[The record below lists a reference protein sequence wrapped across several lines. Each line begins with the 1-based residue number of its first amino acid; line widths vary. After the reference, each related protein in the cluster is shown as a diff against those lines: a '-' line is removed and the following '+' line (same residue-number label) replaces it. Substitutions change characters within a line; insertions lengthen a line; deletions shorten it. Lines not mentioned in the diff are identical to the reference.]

1 MTININ
7 LTGMDLAAAGK
18 EGITALVNAC
28 AGLAGASLGAE
39 IELPEVPHTAETG
52 DGIVVPEKVYADEPI
67 PAKAEPKNMRIS
79 IVSADGCI
87 SRTITPDEPLP
98 KPPAA
103 PVTPATPAPIPTAGA
118 PTYTVEELQLACAP
132 LTDAN
137 RMGELQAVCAKYGAA
152 SLLDIPKEQYGALAA
167 DLRALGAR
175 L

>member
-1 MTININ
+1 MMININ

-28 AGLAGASLGAE
+28 AAFAGASLSAE
-39 IELPEVPHTAETG
+39 IEMPDAPRKTQSSEAVSA
-52 DGIVVPEKVYADEPI
+52 PEKVYVDEPI
-67 PAKAEPKNMRIS
+67 PAKPEQTAPAPTAPPAAPETT
-79 IVSADGCI
+79 VS
-87 SRTITPDEPLP
+87 
-98 KPPAA
+98 AA

-132 LTDAN
+132 LMDAN
-137 RMGELQAVCAKYGAA
+137 RMGEIQSVIAKYGAT

>member
-7 LTGMDLAAAGK
+7 LTGMDLTAAGK
-18 EGITALVNAC
+18 EGVTALVNAC
-28 AGLAGASLGAE
+28 MAFAGASLGAE
-39 IELPEVPHTAETG
+39 IEMPNAPRKTQSSEAVSASA
-52 DGIVVPEKVYADEPI
+52 KVYVDEP
-67 PAKAEPKNMRIS
+67 S
-79 IVSADGCI
+79 V
-87 SRTITPDEPLP
+87 
-98 KPPAA
+98 PPAA
-103 PVTPATPAPIPTAGA
+103 PATTVSAAPVDPTTPAPASAPPVVVPTAAA

-152 SLLDIPKEQYGALAA
+152 SLLDIPKEQYGALTA

>member
-7 LTGMDLAAAGK
+7 LSGMDLAAAGK
-18 EGITALVNAC
+18 EGVTALVNAC
-28 AGLAGASLGAE
+28 TAFAGASLGTE
-39 IELPEVPHTAETG
+39 IEIPDNPHTVTTG
-52 DGIVVPEKVYADEPI
+52 NGIVVPEKVYVDEPI
-67 PAKAEPKNMRIS
+67 PAKPEQTAP
-79 IVSADGCI
+79 AP
-87 SRTITPDEPLP
+87 TAA
-98 KPPAA
+98 PAA
-103 PVTPATPAPIPTAGA
+103 SETTVSATPAPVSVPPVAVPTAAA

-137 RMGELQAVCAKYGAA
+137 RMAELQAVCAKYGAA